1 VSIAIAGRVRKGWPD
16 AALPAFVL
24 GVFAGPMTRE
34 FGWTLGSY
42 QACTLVYTFGVL
54 LCSPWN
60 GILCDRHGTRAVAC
74 IGMPVSALGIAGFAL
89 VQPSAWCCRDPAC
102 SRCSARRSPSP

>member
-54 LCSPWN
+54 L
-60 GILCDRHGTRAVAC
+60 
-74 IGMPVSALGIAGFAL
+74 
-89 VQPSAWCCRDPAC
+89 
-102 SRCSARRSPSP
+102 